1 MEYCF
6 KGAGKDVIVGDG
18 DDAEKYS
25 LKDMTWSLYSW
36 AYNSCEH
43 VHETGNINNSSWM
56 EESVRRLHVLW
67 KNYSQLMVAV
77 WVIFFSGFSQWNL
90 LMKVT
95 LSKLSVS

>member
-1 MEYCF
+1 MVVNAKTDSLHPNGTSNCFKPMEYCF

-56 EESVRRLHVLW
+56 EESVRRLHVL
-67 KNYSQLMVAV
+67 
-77 WVIFFSGFSQWNL
+77 
-90 LMKVT
+90 
-95 LSKLSVS
+95 